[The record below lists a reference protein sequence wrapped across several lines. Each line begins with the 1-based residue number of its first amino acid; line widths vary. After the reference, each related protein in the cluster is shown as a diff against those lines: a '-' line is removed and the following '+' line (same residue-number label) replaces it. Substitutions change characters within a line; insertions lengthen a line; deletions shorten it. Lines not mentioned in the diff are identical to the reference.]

1 MYARPRFQP
10 TGQPHLPRLAVIDT
24 LDGPISVADR
34 RRPPAS
40 SGVTHKQHIYLRMLG
55 VWVALT
61 VLVALALDSDHS
73 FGRDNWVTL
82 VVVLLAGWPVMY
94 VLTRLARHTA
104 GPPPSPF
111 GREPVTI
118 LMKRGTPV
126 DEPFGRLLAA
136 LAGLPYAEADT
147 LDDDVT

>member
-1 MYARPRFQP
+1 MYARPQSQP
-10 TGQPHLPRLAVIDT
+10 SGQPHLPRLTVIDT

-34 RRPPAS
+34 RRPCAS
-40 SGVTHKQHIYLRMLG
+40 PVTHKQHIYLRMLG
-55 VWVALT
+55 VWAALT
-61 VLVALALDSDHS
+61 GLVVLALDSDRT

-118 LMKRGTPV
+118 LMKLGARI
-126 DEPFGRLLAA
+126 DEPFARLLAA
-136 LAGLPYAEADT
+136 LVGLDYVEPST
-147 LDDDVT
+147 LEDDVT